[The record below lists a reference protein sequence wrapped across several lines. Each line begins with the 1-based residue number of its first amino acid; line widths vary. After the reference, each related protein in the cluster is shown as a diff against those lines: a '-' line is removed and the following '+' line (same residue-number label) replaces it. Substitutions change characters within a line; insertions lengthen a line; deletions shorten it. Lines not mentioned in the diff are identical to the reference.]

1 MTAWNAA
8 LPPASPTHVVQTA
21 PGRYDAHLQ
30 GGMLRMQM
38 TQEDLPLTE
47 LCDFAIRRNARRR
60 FLFVSR
66 VLGRHMP
73 TRPARMWDVAGR
85 LAARI
90 QAHGGAEPVLFFGMS
105 ETATTLA
112 QAVFAGWEKLGGRGL
127 YIESTRRRTGEPVA
141 FEFVEGH
148 SHASA
153 HLVHLPSPI
162 DDPEGIFTSAR
173 RVIVVDD
180 EATTGKTAMGLVASY
195 AAWRRVPLETLQV
208 ETAVLAR
215 WNPPAENSGLAAV
228 HVLTEGTFE
237 FFETGTFPDAPAQVA
252 HADVTEQARRG
263 ARHGLS
269 HAQEMP
275 WQEALTVQ
283 PGEQVLVV
291 GTGEF
296 GFQPLLLATH
306 LEKLGATAWVQ
317 ATTRSPVLPG
327 GAMGHVRDFPAL
339 CGESHREFLYN
350 VPDHHPYDRVLL
362 CCEDTTLAAD
372 HPLRSLPKLE
382 LMPLPDKLA
391 PASL

>member
-1 MTAWNAA
+1 MTASNAA
-8 LPPASPTHVVQTA
+8 PPPLSPTHVVQTA
-21 PGRYDAHLQ
+21 PGSYEAHLQ
-30 GGMLRMQM
+30 GGMLRMRM
-38 TQEDLPLTE
+38 TQEHLPLTE

-73 TRPARMWDVAGR
+73 TRPAQMWDVAGR
-85 LAARI
+85 LASKI
-90 QAHGGAEPVLFFGMS
+90 LSQGGSEPVLFFGMS

-112 QAVFAGWEKLGGRGL
+112 QAVFAEWEKLGGRGL
-127 YIESTRRRTGEPVA
+127 YIESTRRRTGGPVA

-153 HLVHLPSPI
+153 HLVHLPAPG

-195 AAWRRVPLETLQV
+195 AAWRGVPLETLQV

-228 HVLTEGTFE
+228 HVLTEGTFQ
-237 FFETGTFPDAPAQVA
+237 FVETGTFPEAPSQVA
-252 HADVTEQARRG
+252 HADRSEEARRG

-269 HAQEMP
+269 RSQQMP
-275 WQEALTVQ
+275 WESGLDVR
-283 PGEQVLVV
+283 PGERILVL

-296 GFQPLLLATH
+296 GYQPLLLATH
-306 LEKLGATAWVQ
+306 LESLGASAWLQ
-317 ATTRSPVLPG
+317 ATTRSPVLTG
-327 GAMGHVRDFPAL
+327 GAIGHARDFPAL

-350 VPDHHPYDRVLL
+350 VPDQHPYDRVLL
-362 CCEDTTLAAD
+362 CCEDTPLAAD
-372 HPLRSLPKLE
+372 HPLRQVPRLE
-382 LMPLPDKLA
+382 LMPLPDTSISQTL
-391 PASL
+391 